1 MSIIDK
7 LDKKI
12 SDKKNKKRLKEEEE
26 RLEYEKTQKLFK
38 PISNFGTDVYK
49 KNLADD
55 FVKLEKL
62 VKKHT
67 QNLKAITIDSYH
79 YGLQSY
85 IKIELPWG
93 LNYTQEARIQFIHKN
108 TKSVSTYN
116 SDLKSIKAYK
126 FLDTNFCLIVSESFN
141 SNSKKFE
148 LRDKEKA
155 YEYFIDLFQKEI
167 ISFGEEGGYFK

>member
-1 MSIIDK
+1 MNIIDK

-67 QNLKAITIDSYH
+67 QNLKDITIDS
-79 YGLQSY
+79 L
-85 IKIELPWG
+85 
-93 LNYTQEARIQFIHKN
+93 
-108 TKSVSTYN
+108 
-116 SDLKSIKAYK
+116 
-126 FLDTNFCLIVSESFN
+126 SFN
-141 SNSKKFE
+141 SNFLE
-148 LRDKEKA
+148 LELNSPETIK
-155 YEYFIDLFQKEI
+155 QKLV
-167 ISFGEEGGYFK
+167 SRNL